1 MSGAS
6 DKMADRAAAA
16 RGIGWM
22 VLAAIGYSVNAGLVK
37 QLSGELT
44 PMETVFWRT
53 VVGVAFLLP
62 WLLAR
67 KGGAA
72 KFPFQR
78 LPLFLLR
85 GVLTYLA
92 MLTTYYALAHI
103 PIADVQALQF
113 TLPLFSIL
121 AVVLVLH
128 EKAGMGT
135 WVACL
140 VGFAGTLVILRPGF
154 AEISLAALAAIASA
168 AIYSLSNLVIK
179 MLARTDS
186 TTTITLYGNV
196 IMLPLALVPL
206 LFDWRWPSPGS
217 VPWIVALGVFT
228 TLGQWALARAIASA
242 DARVVWPFD
251 FLRMPFTVV
260 IGYVMFS
267 QLPGPWTWVG
277 AVLIFG
283 SAYYVIRREATVS

>member
-1 MSGAS
+1 MTATP
-6 DKMADRAAAA
+6 ARTAAL

-22 VLAAIGYSVNAGLVK
+22 VLAAIGYSVNAGLVR
-37 QLSGELT
+37 QLSGALS

-62 WLLAR
+62 WMLAR
-67 KGGAA
+67 NGAA
-72 KFPFQR
+72 AGFSPR
-78 LPLFLLR
+78 RPPLFLLR

-103 PIADVQALQF
+103 AIADVQALQF
-113 TLPLFSIL
+113 TMPLFSIL

-128 EKAGMGT
+128 ERAGAGT
-135 WVACL
+135 WIACAT
-140 VGFAGTLVILRPGF
+140 GFAGTLVILRPGV
-154 AEISLAALAAIASA
+154 EVVSLAALAAVASA
-168 AIYSLSNLVIK
+168 AFYSVSNLVIK
-179 MLARTDS
+179 MLARTES

-196 IMLPLALVPL
+196 IMLPLSLLPL
-206 LFDWRWPSPGS
+206 LFDWRWPDPAS

-242 DARVVWPFD
+242 EARVVWPFD
-251 FLRMPFTVV
+251 FLRLPFTVV
-260 IGYVMFS
+260 IGYVMFG

-277 AVLIFG
+277 AVMIFG
-283 SAYYVIRREATVS
+283 SAYYVIRREAAAKQ

>member
-1 MSGAS
+1 MNAES
-6 DKMADRAAAA
+6 DRAAAL

-37 QLSGELT
+37 QLSGALN

-62 WLLAR
+62 WMMAR
-67 KGGAA
+67 KGGGRR
-72 KFPFQR
+72 FPMQR

-103 PIADVQALQF
+103 AIADVQALQF
-113 TLPLFSIL
+113 SMPLFSIL

-128 EKAGMGT
+128 ERAGTGT
-135 WVACL
+135 WIACF

-154 AEISLAALAAIASA
+154 AVVSLAALAAIASA
-168 AIYSLSNLVIK
+168 ALYSVSNLVIK
-179 MLARTDS
+179 MLARTED

-196 IMLPLALVPL
+196 IMLPLALLPL
-206 LFDWRWPSPGS
+206 LFDWRWPGLAS
-217 VPWIVALGVFT
+217 VPWIIALGVFT
-228 TLGQWALARAIASA
+228 TLGQWALARAISSA

-251 FLRMPFTVV
+251 FLRLPFTVV

-283 SAYYVIRREATVS
+283 SAYYVIRREATT

>member
-1 MSGAS
+1 MNAES
-6 DKMADRAAAA
+6 DRAAAM

-37 QLSGELT
+37 QLSGALN

-62 WLLAR
+62 WMMAR
-67 KGGAA
+67 KGGGTG
-72 KFPFQR
+72 FPMQR

-103 PIADVQALQF
+103 AIADVQALQF
-113 TLPLFSIL
+113 TMPLFSIL

-128 EKAGMGT
+128 ERAGMGT
-135 WVACL
+135 WIACF

-154 AEISLAALAAIASA
+154 AVVSLAALAAIASA
-168 AIYSLSNLVIK
+168 ALYSVSNLVIK
-179 MLARTDS
+179 MLARTED

-196 IMLPLALVPL
+196 IMLPLALLPL
-206 LFDWRWPSPGS
+206 LFDWRWPGLDSI
-217 VPWIVALGVFT
+217 PWIIALGVFT
-228 TLGQWALARAIASA
+228 TLGQWALARAISSA

-251 FLRMPFTVV
+251 FLRLPFTVV

-283 SAYYVIRREATVS
+283 SAYYVIRREATAS

>member
-1 MSGAS
+1 MSGPS
-6 DKMADRAAAA
+6 DRAAAI
-16 RGIGWM
+16 RGISWM

-37 QLSGELT
+37 QLSGDLT

-53 VVGVAFLLP
+53 VVGVTILLP
-62 WLLAR
+62 WLLPR
-67 KGGAA
+67 KGTEA
-72 KFPFQR
+72 KFPLQR

-128 EKAGMGT
+128 EKAGPGT
-135 WVACL
+135 WIACL

-168 AIYSLSNLVIK
+168 ALYSVTNLVIK
-179 MLARTDS
+179 ILGRTES
-186 TTTITLYGNV
+186 TTTITLYGNLV
-196 IMLPLALVPL
+196 MLPLALLPL
-206 LFDWRWPSPGS
+206 LFDWRWPALET
-217 VPWIVALGVFT
+217 VPWILALGVFT
-228 TLGQWALARAIASA
+228 TLGQWALARAISSA

-251 FLRMPFTVV
+251 FLRLPFTVV

-267 QLPGPWTWVG
+267 QLPGLWTWVG

-283 SAYYVIRREATVS
+283 SAYYVIRREATAS

>member
-1 MSGAS
+1 MNAES
-6 DKMADRAAAA
+6 DRAAAL

-37 QLSGELT
+37 QLSGALN

-62 WLLAR
+62 WMMAR
-67 KGGAA
+67 KGGGAG
-72 KFPFQR
+72 FPMQR

-103 PIADVQALQF
+103 AIADVQALQF
-113 TLPLFSIL
+113 TMPLFSIL
-121 AVVLVLH
+121 AVVMVLH
-128 EKAGMGT
+128 ERAGTGT
-135 WVACL
+135 WIACF

-154 AEISLAALAAIASA
+154 AVISLAALAAIASA
-168 AIYSLSNLVIK
+168 GFYSVSNLVIK
-179 MLARTDS
+179 MLARTED

-196 IMLPLALVPL
+196 IMLPLALLPL
-206 LFDWRWPSPGS
+206 LFDWRWPGLAS
-217 VPWIVALGVFT
+217 VPWIIALGVFT
-228 TLGQWALARAIASA
+228 TLGQWALARAISSA

-251 FLRMPFTVV
+251 FLRLPFTVV

-283 SAYYVIRREATVS
+283 SAYYVIRREATAK

>member
-1 MSGAS
+1 MNSET
-6 DKMADRAAAA
+6 DRAAAL
-16 RGIGWM
+16 RGISWM
-22 VLAAIGYSVNAGLVK
+22 VVAAIGYSVNAGLVK
-37 QLSGELT
+37 QLSGTLT

-53 VVGVAFLLP
+53 VVGVAFLVP
-62 WLLAR
+62 WMLLR
-67 KGGAA
+67 KGATA
-72 KFPFQR
+72 KFPLQR

-103 PIADVQALQF
+103 AIADVQALQF
-113 TLPLFSIL
+113 TMPLFSIL

-128 EKAGMGT
+128 ERAGMGT
-135 WVACL
+135 WIACF
-140 VGFAGTLVILRPGF
+140 VGFAGTIVILRPGF
-154 AEISLAALAAIASA
+154 EEISLAAMAAIGSA
-168 AIYSLSNLVIK
+168 ALYSVSNLVIK
-179 MLARTDS
+179 MLARAED

-196 IMLPLALVPL
+196 IMLPLALLPL
-206 LFDWRWPSPGS
+206 LFDWRWPGLDSI
-217 VPWIVALGVFT
+217 PWIIALGVFT

-251 FLRMPFTVV
+251 FLRPPFTVV

-267 QLPGPWTWVG
+267 QLPGLWTWVG

-283 SAYYVIRREATVS
+283 SAYYVIRQEATAK

>member
-1 MSGAS
+1 MNAES
-6 DKMADRAAAA
+6 DRAAAL

-37 QLSGELT
+37 QLSGALN

-62 WLLAR
+62 WMMAR
-67 KGGAA
+67 KGGGRR
-72 KFPFQR
+72 FPMQR

-103 PIADVQALQF
+103 AIADVQALQF
-113 TLPLFSIL
+113 SMPLFSIL

-128 EKAGMGT
+128 ERAGTGT
-135 WVACL
+135 WIACF

-154 AEISLAALAAIASA
+154 AVVSLAALAAIASA
-168 AIYSLSNLVIK
+168 ALYSVSNLVIK
-179 MLARTDS
+179 MLARTED

-196 IMLPLALVPL
+196 IMLPLALLPL
-206 LFDWRWPSPGS
+206 LFDWRWPGLAS
-217 VPWIVALGVFT
+217 VPWIIALGVFT
-228 TLGQWALARAIASA
+228 TLGQWALARAISSA

-251 FLRMPFTVV
+251 FLRLPFTVV

-283 SAYYVIRREATVS
+283 SAYYVIRREATAS

>member
-1 MSGAS
+1 MNAES
-6 DKMADRAAAA
+6 DRAAAL

-37 QLSGELT
+37 QLSGALN

-62 WLLAR
+62 WMMAR
-67 KGGAA
+67 KGGGRR
-72 KFPFQR
+72 FPMQR

-103 PIADVQALQF
+103 AIADVQALQF
-113 TLPLFSIL
+113 SMPLFSIL

-128 EKAGMGT
+128 ERAGTGT
-135 WVACL
+135 WIACF

-154 AEISLAALAAIASA
+154 AVISLAALAAIASA
-168 AIYSLSNLVIK
+168 ALYSVSNLVIK
-179 MLARTDS
+179 MLARTED

-196 IMLPLALVPL
+196 IMLPLALLPL
-206 LFDWRWPSPGS
+206 LFDWRWPGLAS
-217 VPWIVALGVFT
+217 VPWIIALGVFT
-228 TLGQWALARAIASA
+228 TLGQWALARAISSA

-251 FLRMPFTVV
+251 FLRLPFTVV

-283 SAYYVIRREATVS
+283 SAYYVIRREATAS

>member
-1 MSGAS
+1 MKAG
-6 DKMADRAAAA
+6 ADRAAAL
-16 RGIGWM
+16 RGISWM
-22 VLAAIGYSVNAGLVK
+22 VIAAIGYSVNAGLVK
-37 QLSGELT
+37 ELSGALT

-53 VVGVAFLLP
+53 VVGVIFLLP
-62 WLLAR
+62 WLIIR
-67 KGGAA
+67 KGDGK
-72 KFPFQR
+72 KFPLQR

-103 PIADVQALQF
+103 AIADVQALQF
-113 TLPLFSIL
+113 TMPLFSIL
-121 AVVLVLH
+121 AVVIVLH
-128 EKAGMGT
+128 ERAGPGT

-154 AEISLAALAAIASA
+154 EEISLAAIAAIASA
-168 AIYSLSNLVIK
+168 ALYSVSNLVIK
-179 MLARTDS
+179 ILGRTED

-196 IMLPLALVPL
+196 IMLPLALLPL
-206 LFDWRWPSPGS
+206 LFDWRWPGLAS
-217 VPWIVALGVFT
+217 VPWIIALGVFT
-228 TLGQWALARAIASA
+228 TLGQWALARAISSA
-242 DARVVWPFD
+242 DARIVWPFD
-251 FLRMPFTVV
+251 FLRLPFTVV

-283 SAYYVIRREATVS
+283 SAYYVIRREAAAS

>member
-1 MSGAS
+1 MSTSAN
-6 DKMADRAAAA
+6 RAAAV
-16 RGIGWM
+16 RGISWM

-37 QLSGELT
+37 QLSGELN

-62 WLLAR
+62 WMIAR
-67 KGGAA
+67 KGMAA
-72 KFPFQR
+72 RFPMQR

-85 GVLTYLA
+85 GVLTYFA

-103 PIADVQALQF
+103 AIADVQALQF
-113 TLPLFSIL
+113 TMPLFSIL
-121 AVVLVLH
+121 AVVLVVH
-128 EKAGMGT
+128 ERAGMGT
-135 WVACL
+135 WVACV

-154 AEISLAALAAIASA
+154 EEMSLAALAAVASA
-168 AIYSLSNLVIK
+168 ALYSVSNLVIK
-179 MLARTDS
+179 ILGRTED

-196 IMLPLALVPL
+196 VMLPLALLPL
-206 LFDWRWPSPGS
+206 LFNWRWPGLAS
-217 VPWIVALGVFT
+217 VPWIIALGVFT
-228 TLGQWALARAIASA
+228 TLGQWALARAISSA

-251 FLRMPFTVV
+251 FLRLPFTVV

-283 SAYYVIRREATVS
+283 SAYYVIRREATT

>member
-1 MSGAS
+1 MKAG
-6 DKMADRAAAA
+6 ADRAAAL
-16 RGIGWM
+16 RGISWM
-22 VLAAIGYSVNAGLVK
+22 VIAAIGYSVNAGLVK
-37 QLSGELT
+37 ELSGALT

-53 VVGVAFLLP
+53 VVGVIFLLP
-62 WLLAR
+62 WLIIR
-67 KGGAA
+67 KGDGK
-72 KFPFQR
+72 KFPLQR

-103 PIADVQALQF
+103 AIADVQALQF
-113 TLPLFSIL
+113 TMPLFSIL
-121 AVVLVLH
+121 AVVIVLH
-128 EKAGMGT
+128 ERAGPGT

-154 AEISLAALAAIASA
+154 EEISLAAIAAIASA
-168 AIYSLSNLVIK
+168 ALYSVSNLVIK
-179 MLARTDS
+179 ILGRTED

-196 IMLPLALVPL
+196 IMLPLALLPL
-206 LFDWRWPSPGS
+206 LFDWRWPGLAS
-217 VPWIVALGVFT
+217 VPWIIALGGFT
-228 TLGQWALARAIASA
+228 TLGQWALARAISSA
-242 DARVVWPFD
+242 DARIVWPFD
-251 FLRMPFTVV
+251 FLRLPFTVV

-283 SAYYVIRREATVS
+283 SAYYVIRREAAAS